1 MVFEGLKAFLFISK
15 FLHKDRAMKKIILA
29 VLTAFLFLSTAFTA
43 DYKRIV
49 SLAPSITRSLYEL
62 GLDAEIVGI
71 SMHCPKGKYP
81 KTIIGTLLEP
91 DIERIIA
98 LKPDLIIA
106 TKEGNSRELL
116 LKLMKLKFNTYVM
129 ETNSDFEEMCSNF
142 YLLAQKLNRQD
153 IGRKIVEQA
162 KAAVEKSYSL
172 RKDKNIQTMFWEV
185 GTNPLYTAGKQS
197 FLNDYN
203 RYTRTK
209 NIYENV
215 INARYSPVII
225 EDVLSRNPDIIVIVD
240 MDANDASVESWNKYA
255 NIKAVKNKRVY
266 MLKADDL
273 FSPTPTNF
281 ADTVKQ
287 LNKIIRD

>member
-255 NIKAVKNKRVY
+255 NIKAVKNKKVY

>member
-153 IGRKIVEQA
+153 IGRKIVERA
-162 KAAVEKSYSL
+162 KAAVENSYAL